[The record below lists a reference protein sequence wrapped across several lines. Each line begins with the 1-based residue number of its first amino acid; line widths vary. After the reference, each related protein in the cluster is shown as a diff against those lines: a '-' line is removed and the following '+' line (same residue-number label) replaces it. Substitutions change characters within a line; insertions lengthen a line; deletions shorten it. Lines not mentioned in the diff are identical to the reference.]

1 MGKFKA
7 PKDIT
12 ALDNDELQSV
22 VEAALEAHAELAA
35 IDDDDFTDEQ
45 LAEFESVAEFLNTAQ
60 AEVGSREEAAAQRKE
75 KLAGLRSVGK
85 NDGPEDE
92 DTEEMSSEPAEE
104 PAPAEEPEPAPAEED
119 EEVEEDPAP
128 KSKQVA
134 SVRRPA
140 ASRAAR
146 RAPKAEAPARQSL
159 NLVAAAD
166 VPGYPTG
173 HKFETLS
180 DAGKAIMSRLRAL
193 PTTGKQTVRTGALVF
208 QMPKTEFSQENYRG
222 RDSEML
228 LDAANEH
235 RLSGGNLIAAGGWG
249 APSDT
254 ILDFCRV
261 ESTQGLLDLPEVTL
275 TRPGVNYTRGPVFAD
290 VFNSETGFWDMDEAT
305 AEAGTEL
312 KTSYRP
318 EVPDFIE
325 RRLDA
330 VGVMMEAGLLL
341 RAGWPEL
348 VDRYAEL
355 GLVAHQHKL
364 ARKQL
369 EEIRAYTGAAVDVP
383 NGFGN
388 ALDLINVLEVVATG
402 ERERNVMALDET
414 LEVLLPHWVK
424 QVIRVDLSNRTGV
437 DLIDVNDARINAFF
451 AARNLRIQWLY
462 DYQNLTVGAGNIVT
476 AYPTSVEAIMYPAG
490 TYVRGVSD
498 VITLD
503 TIYDSVNLKRNDYVA
518 FFIEQ
523 GITVTN
529 PCHDGRRITVP
540 LEITGRTAA
549 ADITRGFLEA
559 PAAP

>member
-1 MGKFKA
+1 
-7 PKDIT
+7 
-12 ALDNDELQSV
+12 
-22 VEAALEAHAELAA
+22 
-35 IDDDDFTDEQ
+35 
-45 LAEFESVAEFLNTAQ
+45 
-60 AEVGSREEAAAQRKE
+60 
-75 KLAGLRSVGK
+75 
-85 NDGPEDE
+85 
-92 DTEEMSSEPAEE
+92 
-104 PAPAEEPEPAPAEED
+104 
-119 EEVEEDPAP
+119 
-128 KSKQVA
+128 
-134 SVRRPA
+134 
-140 ASRAAR
+140 
-146 RAPKAEAPARQSL
+146 
-159 NLVAAAD
+159 
-166 VPGYPTG
+166 
-173 HKFETLS
+173 
-180 DAGKAIMSRLRAL
+180 
-193 PTTGKQTVRTGALVF
+193 
-208 QMPKTEFSQENYRG
+208 
-222 RDSEML
+222 ML

-235 RLSGGNLIAAGGWG
+235 RLQGGNLVAAGGWG

-254 ILDFCRV
+254 ILDFCKV
-261 ESTQGLLDLPEVTL
+261 ESTQGLLDLPEVTI
-275 TRPGVNYTRGPVFAD
+275 TRGGVNYTRGPVFAD
-290 VFNSETGFWDMDEAT
+290 VFNSATGFWDMTEAT
-305 AEAGTEL
+305 AEAGVEE

-369 EEIRAYTGAAVDVP
+369 EEIRAYTGPAVNVP

-388 ALDLINVLEVVATG
+388 ALDIVNILEVVATG
-402 ERERNVMALDET
+402 ERERNVMALDAT

-424 QVIRVDLSNRTGV
+424 QVIRVDLSNRMGV

-462 DYQNLTVGAGNIVT
+462 DYQNLTLDASGIVT
-476 AYPTSVEAIMYPAG
+476 SYPDTIEAIMYPAG

-503 TIYDSVNLKRNDYVA
+503 TVYDSVNLKRNDYVH

-529 PCHDGRRITVP
+529 PCHDGRRISVP
-540 LEITGRTAA
+540 LAITGRTAA
-549 ADITRGFLEA
+549 ADITTEFLEA
-559 PAAP
+559 PAP